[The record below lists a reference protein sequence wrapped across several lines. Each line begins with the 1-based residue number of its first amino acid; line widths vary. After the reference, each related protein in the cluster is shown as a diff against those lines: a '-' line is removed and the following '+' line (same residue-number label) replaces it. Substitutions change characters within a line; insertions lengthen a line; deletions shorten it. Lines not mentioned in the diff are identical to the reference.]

1 MKKVLSVAL
10 AITLLLV
17 SVLSCVAAEGMQPR
31 SSNYFVSY
39 GTAVS
44 HQGGGTLLITFDTT
58 ALNIADQLGVATYT
72 VQREDENGN
81 WEDVSGPLDGQTGSG
96 VVSYTY
102 SRYFFGVVGETYRV
116 QVTFVCV
123 MNNGMESKSVTSG
136 IVTAD

>member
-1 MKKVLSVAL
+1 MKKVMSISL
-10 AITLLLV
+10 AITILLIG
-17 SVLSCVAAEGMQPR
+17 VLSYVVAENMQR

-44 HQGGGTLLITFDTT
+44 HLGGGTLLITFDTT
-58 ALNIADQLGVATYT
+58 ALNIADQLGVATYS
-72 VQREDENGN
+72 VERLDDDGN
-81 WEDVSGPLDGQTGSG
+81 WEDVSGPLEGQTGSD

-116 QVTFVCV
+116 QVTFYCA
-123 MNNGMESKSVTSG
+123 MNGGSEFKSVTSG